1 MKKLVLGMSV
11 LVLLLGLTACR
22 VPEKATEGKENMLAG
37 AVVPEVDI
45 RKTVYDQMDPKDR
58 NRMREGWED
67 ARVTSIILTEGMAG
81 MSDPSYIGK
90 EVFVVDFRVKTMS
103 IPDNMIFFASKSDGR
118 IIGIG
123 LVD

>member
-1 MKKLVLGMSV
+1 MKRLVLGMLV
-11 LVLLLGLTACR
+11 PVLLFGPAACR
-22 VPEKATEGKENMLAG
+22 IAEKPAKGNESMLTG

-45 RKTVYDQMDPKDR
+45 RKTVYDQMDEKDR
-58 NRMREGWED
+58 KRMREGWED
-67 ARVTSIILTEGMAG
+67 ARVTSIILTEGMAV

-90 EVFVVDFRVKTMS
+90 DVFVVDFRVKTMS